1 MSIITADINVN
12 SSLEKVGLIPDVIPS
27 AISPS
32 TLLKVDYTKSSK
44 DVALGNNLTPQETSE
59 TPDVFFVAPDQSAFY
74 TLLMTDPDAPSA
86 QDKKF
91 GPWRHWV
98 VTNISGTDVSK
109 SLKKAENQHTPYIGP
124 GPGENS
130 GTHRY
135 TFLLYQ
141 QSNGVQKFK
150 PMEHE
155 QREQRRKFDIRGFES
170 ENQLELISVN
180 FFCCPT

>member
-1 MSIITADINVN
+1 MAIERRTVFRLTQMLPLFKIKSLALGVIGLLPIFQVLQTHRCYIITW
-12 SSLEKVGLIPDVIPS
+12 LTHPLIP
-27 AISPS
+27 
-32 TLLKVDYTKSSK
+32 
-44 DVALGNNLTPQETSE
+44 TPQKQLGS
-59 TPDVFFVAPDQSAFY
+59 
-74 TLLMTDPDAPSA
+74 
-86 QDKKF
+86 
-91 GPWRHWV
+91 
-98 VTNISGTDVSK
+98 DVSK

-141 QSNGVQKFK
+141 QSNGEQKFQ

>member
-1 MSIITADINVN
+1 M
-12 SSLEKVGLIPDVIPS
+12 
-27 AISPS
+27 
-32 TLLKVDYTKSSK
+32 
-44 DVALGNNLTPQETSE
+44 
-59 TPDVFFVAPDQSAFY
+59 
-74 TLLMTDPDAPSA
+74 
-86 QDKKF
+86 
-91 GPWRHWV
+91 
-98 VTNISGTDVSK
+98 SK